1 MLLVPSPL
9 LGPAT
14 WRRVEVWLRKQG
26 HEAQEVDL
34 GPEPR
39 TRDRLLDAIRLH
51 KASLRRSHRGDAG
64 GIFRGYGRSRIE
76 VGVAQRGAYE
86 AKGLIWHRRRVRAAD
101 TFTRLDFGVR
111 EDDSAERLVRRF
123 FDACETPR
131 RRARTDRVLR
141 RIARSALGGT
151 GRWNVMNAL
160 VSNRVSK
167 MAGIDD
173 RAKRMQ
179 LISAHLLGL
188 AYARYVFE
196 IEPLASLPVEQIIA
210 LSVPVVQH
218 YMVDCPPVDR
228 HAADPC
234 VFAVDDRLP
243 RRCTL
248 CAPAY
253 R

>member
-1 MLLVPSPL
+1 
-9 LGPAT
+9 
-14 WRRVEVWLRKQG
+14 
-26 HEAQEVDL
+26 
-34 GPEPR
+34 
-39 TRDRLLDAIRLH
+39 
-51 KASLRRSHRGDAG
+51 
-64 GIFRGYGRSRIE
+64 
-76 VGVAQRGAYE
+76 
-86 AKGLIWHRRRVRAAD
+86 
-101 TFTRLDFGVR
+101 
-111 EDDSAERLVRRF
+111 
-123 FDACETPR
+123 
-131 RRARTDRVLR
+131 
-141 RIARSALGGT
+141 
-151 GRWNVMNAL
+151 MNAL

-218 YMVDCPPVDR
+218 YMADCPPVDR

-234 VFAVDDRLP
+234 VFAADDRLP